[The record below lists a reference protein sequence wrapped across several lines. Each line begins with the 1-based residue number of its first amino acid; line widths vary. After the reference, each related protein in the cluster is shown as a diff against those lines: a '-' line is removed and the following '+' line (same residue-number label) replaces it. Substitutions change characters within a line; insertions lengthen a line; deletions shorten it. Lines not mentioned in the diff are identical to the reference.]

1 MGWNDKMEWDID
13 NIVSVTKYNGSYNN
27 IRWIIIKTTKND
39 FKTDDTSYE
48 WGAGLRGSGYADTY
62 DECKKR
68 IKSTI
73 GDYGYLEH
81 ED

>member
-1 MGWNDKMEWDID
+1 MTVNNNMGWDVDSMMTI
-13 NIVSVTKYNGSYNN
+13 TKYNGSYNN
-27 IRWIIIKTTKND
+27 ICWVIIKTTKNN

-48 WGAGLRGSGYADTY
+48 WGAGLRGSGYANSY

-73 GDYGYLEH
+73 GNYGYLEN
-81 ED
+81 EG